1 MSARSAYAPDR
12 GDIVLVELSPQAGHE
27 MAGPHRCIVLSEARF
42 SVATGYAFV
51 CPITTKIKGSPFEV
65 PIPRG
70 LKAVGCVVASE
81 VRAIDY
87 LARNARLMERA
98 PATLIDAVQ
107 SIACAIIGC
116 AGD

>member
-1 MSARSAYAPDR
+1 MHARSAYAPDR
-12 GDIVLVELSPQAGHE
+12 GDIVLVQLSPQVGHK

-42 SVATGYAFV
+42 SVATGYAMV
-51 CPITTKIKGSPFEV
+51 CPITIKIRGSPFEV

-81 VRAIDY
+81 ARAIDY

-98 PATLIDAVQ
+98 PAFLSEAVQ
-107 SIACAIIGC
+107 AIACAIIGC